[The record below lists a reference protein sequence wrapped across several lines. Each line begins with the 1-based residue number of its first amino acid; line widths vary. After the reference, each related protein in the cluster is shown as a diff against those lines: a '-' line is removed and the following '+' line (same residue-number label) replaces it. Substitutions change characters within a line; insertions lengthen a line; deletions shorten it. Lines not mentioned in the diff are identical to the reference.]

1 MEKGTKRAVNFWTKF
16 RVLGQCALLKLREN
30 HVTAMQWC
38 PPSVHSVNTVCPCS
52 NKDTRSTGGYIS
64 NTKTSENNKKFHLF
78 FCLFFLKGKPF
89 LFSSFYNLTRTC
101 KTHGSHRSVCHY
113 FIQVLEKQFRYEIS
127 AQLKACR
134 LPDFDTSQW
143 YEILF

>member
-64 NTKTSENNKKFHLF
+64 NIKTSENNKEFHLF
-78 FCLFFLKGKPF
+78 FLFLFFLKGKSF
-89 LFSSFYNLTRTC
+89 LASFYSSTSTC
-101 KTHGSHRSVCHY
+101 KTHGSHRSFHQP
-113 FIQVLEKQFRYEIS
+113 IHSGLEKQFRYGKMNS
-127 AQLKACR
+127 FKGLQ
-134 LPDFDTSQW
+134 TSRFQQQPMK
-143 YEILF
+143 

>member
-64 NTKTSENNKKFHLF
+64 NIKTSENNKEFHLF
-78 FCLFFLKGKPF
+78 FLFLFFLKGKSF
-89 LFSSFYNLTRTC
+89 LASFYSSSSTC
-101 KTHGSHRSVCHY
+101 KTHGSHRSVCHNFISL
-113 FIQVLEKQFRYEIS
+113 FIQVWKNSLDMEKCIV
-127 AQLKACR
+127 LKACI
-134 LPDFDTSQW
+134 LPDFNSSQ
-143 YEILF
+143 